1 MVAPKMGC
9 SASDCM
15 KSYLYICIF
24 YILYACRSLY
34 LELVKRPTHLQFHL
48 AAQLH
53 RLVQTHQCP
62 KLRIK
67 VIHVKIACLELDL

>member
-1 MVAPKMGC
+1 MVAPKVGC
-9 SASDCM
+9 SVSECM
-15 KSYLYICIF
+15 KWYLYISIF
-24 YILYACRSLY
+24 AYIYACRSLY
-34 LELVKRPTHLQFHL
+34 LELIERPTHLQFHL

-67 VIHVKIACLELDL
+67 VIHVKISRLELDL